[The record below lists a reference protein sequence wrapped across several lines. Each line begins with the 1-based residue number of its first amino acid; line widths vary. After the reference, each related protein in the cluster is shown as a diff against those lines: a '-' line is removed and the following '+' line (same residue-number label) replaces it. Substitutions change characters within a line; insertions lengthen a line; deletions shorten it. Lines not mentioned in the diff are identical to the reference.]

1 MIQVSKGKGVQAER
15 NHSFHRFFGKEDALM
30 KMIRHLA
37 DALKAYYKSFGSDF
51 HA

>member
-1 MIQVSKGKGVQAER
+1 MIQVSKGKGFQTEQ
-15 NHSFHRFFGKEDALM
+15 NHSFHRFIGKEDSVM